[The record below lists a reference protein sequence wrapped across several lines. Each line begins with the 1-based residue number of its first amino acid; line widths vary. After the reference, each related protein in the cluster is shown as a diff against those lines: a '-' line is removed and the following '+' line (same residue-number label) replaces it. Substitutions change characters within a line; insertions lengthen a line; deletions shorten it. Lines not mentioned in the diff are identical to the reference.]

1 VVKGMS
7 LAALLRAGLAVM
19 TQMTGAEGVP
29 RAMPLLYWLIGIA
42 LVDGSSF
49 AARWLLWLPVR
60 SHFAGRQVLIYGAG
74 EAGLQLAASLRCG
87 RDLFPAGFLD
97 DDAALHGKDVGG
109 VRVYAPGQLLTLIER
124 FDIQDVIVILP
135 SASSARRREVVTFLE
150 KHPVQVRIL
159 PALTDIANG
168 RHLVNMVR
176 EVDIGDLLGRDPV
189 AAEPVLLG
197 SCIGSKLLSVTFP
210 QVTLLFRK
218 HIQPKVPMV
227 RDEGR
232 APYFLLDRGGSLV
245 HIVNMSIIYPY
256 KSWIY
261 KVNET
266 FSSSANSIEMAGP
279 LSALLPPNLAW
290 RSA

>member
-1 VVKGMS
+1 MS

-29 RAMPLLYWLIGIA
+29 RAVPLLYWLIGIA

-60 SHFAGRQVLIYGAG
+60 SRFAGRQVLIYGAG
-74 EAGLQLAASLRCG
+74 EAGLELAASLRCG

-97 DDAALHGKDVGG
+97 DDVALHGKDVGG

-227 RDEGR
+227 RDKGR
-232 APYFLLDRGGSLV
+232 APYFLLDRGGSFV
-245 HIVNMSIIYPY
+245 HIMNI
-256 KSWIY
+256 
-261 KVNET
+261 
-266 FSSSANSIEMAGP
+266 
-279 LSALLPPNLAW
+279 
-290 RSA
+290 